1 MSKAK
6 IIMKKSVHSI
16 KNEREILENVRNSF
30 LVNMYSAFQDRDNLY
45 LVIDY
50 LSGGDLRYHIGKQRL
65 FSELQ
70 AKFICASILLGLENI
85 HNLGI
90 IHRDIKPENIVCDS
104 YGYFRITDFGIG
116 RKWKPNNSQD
126 TSGTPGYMAPEV
138 MCHQNHSFEVDY
150 YALGVIAYE
159 LCQGRRPYRG
169 KNRREIRDQILAK
182 QVYLSRKYEDCSN
195 WSNESIDF
203 INRMIQRKPNQRLG
217 FNGPGEVKQHPWFK
231 DFPWKKLQD
240 RM

>member
-1 MSKAK
+1 
-6 IIMKKSVHSI
+6 
-16 KNEREILENVRNSF
+16 
-30 LVNMYSAFQDRDNLY
+30 
-45 LVIDY
+45 
-50 LSGGDLRYHIGKQRL
+50 LSYIGI
-65 FSELQ
+65 F
-70 AKFICASILLGLENI
+70 
-85 HNLGI
+85 
-90 IHRDIKPENIVCDS
+90 HRDIKPENIVCDS
-104 YGYFRITDFGIG
+104 YGYFRITDFGIA

-182 QVYLSRKYEDCSN
+182 QVYLSRKYEDVSN
-195 WSNESIDF
+195 WSNEAIDF

-217 FNGPGEVKQHPWFK
+217 FNGPGEVKGHPWFK
-231 DFPWKKLQD
+231 DLNSCEGQLTTIEDEHIKNQIMIHLKESGENPFKNFEYNSVNNNNHSKLSQANSD
-240 RM
+240 TRRSIKLRVIPN

>member
-1 MSKAK
+1 M
-6 IIMKKSVHSI
+6 H
-16 KNEREILENVRNSF
+16 
-30 LVNMYSAFQDRDNLY
+30 SAFQDRDNLY

-70 AKFICASILLGLENI
+70 AKFMCASILLGLEHI

-90 IHRDIKPENIVCDS
+90 IHRDIKPENIVCDNF
-104 YGYFRITDFGIG
+104 GYFRITDFGIA
-116 RKWKPNNSQD
+116 RKWKPNNNQD

-150 YALGVIAYE
+150 YALGVIGYE

-169 KNRREIRDQILAK
+169 KNRREIRDQIIAK
-182 QVYLSRKYEDCSN
+182 QVYISRKYDEVSD
-195 WSNESIDF
+195 WSNEAIDF
-203 INRMIQRKPNQRLG
+203 INRMIQRKPAQRLG
-217 FNGPGEVKQHPWFK
+217 YNGPSEVKSHPWFK
-231 DFPWKKLQD
+231 DFPWKKLED
-240 RM
+240 KM